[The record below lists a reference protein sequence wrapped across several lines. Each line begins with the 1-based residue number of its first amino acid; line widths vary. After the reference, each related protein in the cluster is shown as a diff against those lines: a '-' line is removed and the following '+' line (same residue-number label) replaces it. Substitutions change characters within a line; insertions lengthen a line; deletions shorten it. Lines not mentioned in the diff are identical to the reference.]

1 MAGERIDSPPGN
13 GFSGRGN
20 HSSDHRHS
28 KSCRDYGL
36 SSLSFVEQGSESRC
50 NGKKVAVKQ
59 KPGSYI
65 AITRLWKDG
74 DRITA
79 DYPMR
84 LRVETT
90 PDNPQRERWFMVR

>member
-1 MAGERIDSPPGN
+1 M
-13 GFSGRGN
+13 
-20 HSSDHRHS
+20 
-28 KSCRDYGL
+28 
-36 SSLSFVEQGSESRC
+36 
-50 NGKKVAVKQ
+50 KQ

-90 PDNPQRERWFMVR
+90 PDNPQKGALVYGPVVLAGERGNRRNAGTCARFQSCFVQ